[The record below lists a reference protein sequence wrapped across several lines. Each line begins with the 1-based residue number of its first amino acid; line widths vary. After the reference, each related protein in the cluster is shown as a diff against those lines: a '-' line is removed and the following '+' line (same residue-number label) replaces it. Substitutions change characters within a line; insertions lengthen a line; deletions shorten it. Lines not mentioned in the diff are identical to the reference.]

1 MAKKKDELTY
11 AGTYDEAV
19 NRLANEYAASNY
31 GDFTRGQDYA
41 DLAARYARNGQMA
54 MKDTLGQV
62 SARTGGLA
70 SSYATAAAANSYNDY
85 MAKLEDAARSM
96 YDSQQSERAQ
106 KLGVMRQAANDEYGR
121 YTDALDRDM
130 TERKFAYTQQ
140 QDALDRDFNERKFA
154 YSQEQ
159 DAYSRQQT
167 AQKNAQ
173 ALIQTYLQNGIDP
186 SKIDPDIL
194 SASGYTNGTIQNL
207 VDSYN
212 ARAAYDSS
220 VGTGAGIVNTNGAGF
235 NNGKPILSFDQV
247 NKSIENGKV
256 TEAVKNLYKYYYGAE
271 YPDTRDR
278 LYTEMDKLVKQG
290 KKEDAVNTI
299 NNVIENGNM
308 TYGEAIGMFGALG
321 ITLDEA
327 EEILTPEN
335 ENKLSIDEYTS
346 KASIPNRIKR

>member
-1 MAKKKDELTY
+1 MAKKKDDPSVYT
-11 AGTYDEAV
+11 GQYDEAV
-19 NRLANEYAASNY
+19 NRLANEYASSNY

-85 MAKLEDAARSM
+85 MSKLEDAARSM
-96 YDSQQSERAQ
+96 YDSQQAERAN

-121 YTDALDRDM
+121 YTDALDRDL

-186 SKIDPDIL
+186 SQIDPDIL
-194 SASGYTNGTIQNL
+194 SASGYTAGTIQNL
-207 VDSYN
+207 KDSYS
-212 ARAAYDSS
+212 AKSAYDSA
-220 VGTGAGIVNTNGAGF
+220 AGNYGAGF
-235 NNGKPILSFDQV
+235 SGGKPILTFDQL
-247 NKSIENGKV
+247 NKAIESGNV
-256 TEAVKNLYKYYYGAE
+256 TESVKNLYKYYYGE
-271 YPDTRDR
+271 DYKGNGKNGGDK
-278 LYTEMDKLVKQG
+278 KLVDYLKG
-290 KKEDAVNTI
+290 LSKKEAVQYLDEKFTD
-299 NNVIENGNM
+299 EEM
-308 TYGEAIGMFGALG
+308 TFEEVMVMLDRIG
-321 ITLDEA
+321 IDEDEA
-327 EEILTPEN
+327 ERLIIL
-335 ENKLSIDEYTS
+335 NKTKNPIEYQQ
-346 KASIPNRIKR
+346 KAGIPNRMKK

>member
-1 MAKKKDELTY
+1 MAKKKDDPSVYT
-11 AGTYDEAV
+11 GQYDEAV
-19 NRLANEYAASNY
+19 NRLANEYASSNY

-85 MAKLEDAARSM
+85 MSKLEDAARSM
-96 YDSQQSERAQ
+96 YDSQQAERAN
-106 KLGVMRQAANDEYGR
+106 KLGIMRQAANDEYGR
-121 YTDALDRDM
+121 YTDALDRDL

-194 SASGYTNGTIQNL
+194 SASGYTIGTIQNL
-207 VDSYN
+207 KDSFDSI
-212 ARAAYDSS
+212 AAY
-220 VGTGAGIVNTNGAGF
+220 
-235 NNGKPILSFDQV
+235 
-247 NKSIENGKV
+247 
-256 TEAVKNLYKYYYGAE
+256 VK
-271 YPDTRDR
+271 D
-278 LYTEMDKLVKQG
+278 
-290 KKEDAVNTI
+290 
-299 NNVIENGNM
+299 ENGNVVPQYVQENKILNDIDKFAEETKDM
-308 TYGEAIGMFGALG
+308 TETGKRLAVEEAIDSGRFRTSSRNDLLHATGLRGIGETGYPTIDYLKQAGINGAISYIDKMLNDGDIDERAG
-321 ITLDEA
+321 ISLLLQSGYDLDEITK
-327 EEILTPEN
+327 ILEEN
-335 ENKLSIDEYTS
+335 EK
-346 KASIPNRIKR
+346 K